1 MKKILYFISFLSMI
15 SCKSIQLIE
24 NYKINNFLKDTIMFE
39 KFDFELDKNNY
50 KGYVRATIEEL
61 PVLGGYFKLSDGG
74 FFDDQSDYTSD
85 GEYRYYVIPPPPA
98 FYYQCFCYYQ
108 NGSLKSKGKYF
119 GLRSIV
125 SIGIWKFY
133 DENGKLIKEV
143 NEDAKFRF
151 WTSDKILEI
160 LHNEGLINLRTGV
173 NRNPDKFEVYFV
185 KETQELVFEIFS
197 KEVDVESESY
207 WKCIFNCKTGV
218 YSKKKYRRY
227 NYIIRQNGYKDLPIL
242 KGSKEYEELQKE
254 KKESPYQTFHGKTYT
269 EEEWKAFEQEQWEK
283 YQAKRGKKGFWDKLF
298 G

>member
-1 MKKILYFISFLSMI
+1 MKKILYFIFLGMM
-15 SCKSIQLIE
+15 SCKNIQLIE

-39 KFDFELDKNNY
+39 KFDFELDKMNY
-50 KGYVRATIEEL
+50 PNYE
-61 PVLGGYFKLSDGG
+61 
-74 FFDDQSDYTSD
+74 
-85 GEYRYYVIPPPPA
+85 RYYEGEEQQYLGYKLPNGGSFIPNNGEEDIFYIVTPSPIA
-98 FYYQCFCYYQ
+98 YYQDTYGYY
-108 NGSLKSKGKYF
+108 KSGNIKNKGKYF
-119 GLRSIV
+119 GLRSNV

-283 YQAKRGKKGFWDKLF
+283 YQANKNHKSFWDKLF

>member
-74 FFDDQSDYTSD
+74 FFLPHNGRTEIDYI
-85 GEYRYYVIPPPPA
+85 VIPPPPA
-98 FYYQCFCYYQ
+98 FYSQRYYYHQ
-108 NGSLKSKGKYF
+108 NGKLESKGKYF

-133 DENGKLIKEV
+133 NENGKLIKEV

-160 LHNEGLINLRTGV
+160 LHNEGVINLYTGINRTF
-173 NRNPDKFEVYFV
+173 DKFKVYFI

-207 WKCIFNCKTGV
+207 WKCTFNCKTGV

-283 YQAKRGKKGFWDKLF
+283 YQAKRNHKSFWDKLF

>member
-15 SCKSIQLIE
+15 SCKSIQFIE

-74 FFDDQSDYTSD
+74 FFLPHNGRTEIDYI
-85 GEYRYYVIPPPPA
+85 VIPPPPA
-98 FYYQCFCYYQ
+98 FYSQRYYYHQ
-108 NGSLKSKGKYF
+108 NGKLESKGKYF
-119 GLRSIV
+119 GLRSFV
-125 SIGIWKFY
+125 SIGLWQYY

-160 LHNEGLINLRTGV
+160 LHNEGLINLRTGE
-173 NRNPDKFEVYFV
+173 NRSADKFSAYFIE
-185 KETQELVFEIFS
+185 KEKKLVFNIFHKEIDF
-197 KEVDVESESY
+197 KSESY
-207 WKCIFNCKTGV
+207 WEFVFDCKIGN
-218 YSKKKYRRY
+218 YSKKKYNRY
-227 NYIIRQNGYKDLPIL
+227 KYGAQRLEKPLL
-242 KGSKEYEELQKE
+242 KGSKEYEQKY
-254 KKESPYQTFHGKTYT
+254 KKDVSYTFHGKTYT

-283 YQAKRGKKGFWDKLF
+283 YQAKRNHKSFWDKLF